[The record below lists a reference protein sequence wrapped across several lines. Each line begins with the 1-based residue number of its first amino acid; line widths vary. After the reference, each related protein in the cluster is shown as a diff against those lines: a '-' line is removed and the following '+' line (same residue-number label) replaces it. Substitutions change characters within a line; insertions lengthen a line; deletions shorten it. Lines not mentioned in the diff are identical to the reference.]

1 MFDEQLFMSTHI
13 TKLCG
18 VAFSTIFTISNA
30 FSSICLKNRR
40 KWLSMHLHLVL
51 IIVIVFC
58 MGCPT
63 TTLCREFWTP
73 LPAGVVSNAQGFATF
88 HPVWFALVTCWSSD
102 TKQFTASCLCDLLIF
117 KSSLYNLRSA
127 VFYFLRRLFDWRV
140 RWVTKFSSGS
150 SAHAHSGTLFKRP
163 SCDYYCQ

>member
-13 TKLCG
+13 TKLWG

-51 IIVIVFC
+51 IIVIVFR
-58 MGCPT
+58 MGCST

-73 LPAGVVSNAQGFATF
+73 LPAGVVCNAPRFCHVSPCVICTGYLLKLGYKAIHGQLSM
-88 HPVWFALVTCWSSD
+88 WF
-102 TKQFTASCLCDLLIF
+102 II
-117 KSSLYNLRSA
+117 RSP
-127 VFYFLRRLFDWRV
+127 VFYFLRQLFDWRV